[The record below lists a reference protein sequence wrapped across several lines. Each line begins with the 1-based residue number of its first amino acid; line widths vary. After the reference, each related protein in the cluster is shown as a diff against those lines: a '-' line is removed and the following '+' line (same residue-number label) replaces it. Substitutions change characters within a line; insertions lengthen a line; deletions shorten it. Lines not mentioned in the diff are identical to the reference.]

1 MIKLWL
7 RKKECP
13 ACGAAKGRQVY
24 LCRECWF
31 QLPPVSRE
39 RLSLHD
45 PRAARRLLQLL
56 KQIGAGVPLRSI
68 DIAY

>member
-1 MIKLWL
+1 VIKLWL

-24 LCRECWF
+24 LCKGCWF

-45 PRAARRLLQLL
+45 PRAARRLLELL
-56 KQIGAGVPLRSI
+56 KQIKAGAPLELI
-68 DIAY
+68 DIDY